1 MKNVQER
8 KYFIIRT
15 VFYPNIRYFDYEI
28 PYDVL
33 PDDIVLIG
41 SYWIYPT
48 FNYYY

>member
-15 VFYPNIRYFDYEI
+15 ILYPKIRYFDYEI
-28 PYDVL
+28 PNDVL
-33 PDDIVLIG
+33 PEDIVLKS

-48 FNYYY
+48 FN